1 MIHILKNSPVFKGI
15 NPAEIEEILIKIN
28 HQLRSYN
35 SGTIIYHNGDECN
48 NLLTVIEGSVKG
60 EMADFSGKIIKIED
74 IETPRHIAAAII
86 FGSNNKYPVNVVA
99 NSDVKILFIPKESF
113 LILLQTNQIIL
124 SNYLDIIS
132 NRTQFLSNKIRFLSF
147 KTIKSK
153 IAHFML
159 ELSKRQNNNFIILPK
174 TQKELAEFFGVT
186 RPSLGRIIGELE
198 NDGIIKAKA
207 KNIEILNKE
216 SLIRLLQ

>member
-74 IETPRHIAAAII
+74 IETPRHIAAAFI

>member
-1 MIHILKNSPVFKGI
+1 MIQILTNSPVFKGI
-15 NPAEIEEILIKIN
+15 IPEVIEDILSKIN
-28 HQLRSYN
+28 HQLRSYS
-35 SGTIIYHNGDECN
+35 SGTMIYQSGDECN
-48 NLLTVIEGSVKG
+48 NLMTVIDGSVKG
-60 EMADFSGKIIKIED
+60 EMTDFSSKIIKIED
-74 IETPRHIAAAII
+74 IETPRHIAAAFI
-86 FGSNNKYPVNVVA
+86 FGANNKYPVNVVA

-153 IAHFML
+153 IAHFIL
-159 ELSKRQNNNFIILPK
+159 DLSKRQNNNFIILPK

-198 NDGIIKAKA
+198 NDGIIIAKG
-207 KNIEILNKE
+207 KKIEILNKE
-216 SLIRLLQ
+216 RLIHLLQ